1 MAINQ
6 DLIELKFTKEQVI
19 YLRYLV
25 KKELRYIKDW
35 ESDTDITL
43 PESLRITQEL
53 DLIVR
58 KP

>member
-1 MAINQ
+1 METS
-6 DLIELKFTKEQVI
+6 IELKFTKEQVI

-25 KKELRYIKDW
+25 TKELRYIKDW